1 MSVEASQNNTPEID
15 RVEFSRWRLKEFES
29 MEESPGKI
37 NESIEFMIDITKGL
51 LGQNSKNDIVRFIA
65 PIIIYIVLLLSSATG
80 NVLHIIRIFWSFILL
95 VLNYVNLTFE
105 KFILLFVIVIICES
119 LIILE
124 LIMLPIITEKTNDI
138 IKTGTDTS

>member
-1 MSVEASQNNTPEID
+1 MSDEASQNNTPEID